1 MNKNLENV
9 IKYPSSDASAST
21 SPAGGEDIC
30 AFLSS
35 NLNTIRRRYS
45 LLEVPWRRILNAIE
59 KLMSICV
66 AFGNKVM
73 DTRLPQPA
81 GCGDKYDVDSSVQCG
96 RSMIEMLGVLAIV
109 GVLSIG
115 GIAGYSKAMQ
125 KWKVNKLIDEYSMMF
140 YALLEHIDELH
151 KLAPQNPSVAELLQ
165 ELKAVPTSW
174 KRGTGSFYDEA
185 GNQIGMFVA
194 QAQGNMPDRI
204 SIDILLGG
212 TQYNDNNEQT
222 SQAFSTQLC
231 VSLFNDLIIPMR
243 DFIWSATIAR
253 WKSGWINHYGT
264 NYCTPERKCLQ
275 NMTLEYVNQ
284 LCKNYCNYKTEVC
297 AINVSF

>member
-1 MNKNLENV
+1 MRK
-9 IKYPSSDASAST
+9 KTQS
-21 SPAGGEDIC
+21 
-30 AFLSS
+30 
-35 NLNTIRRRYS
+35 
-45 LLEVPWRRILNAIE
+45 
-59 KLMSICV
+59 
-66 AFGNKVM
+66 
-73 DTRLPQPA
+73 
-81 GCGDKYDVDSSVQCG
+81 G
-96 RSMIEMLGVLAIV
+96 RSMIEMLGVLAIIA
-109 GVLSIG
+109 VLTVG
-115 GIAGYSKAMQ
+115 GIAGYSKAME

-151 KLAPQNPSVAELLQ
+151 KLAPQNPSVASLLQ
-165 ELKAVPTSW
+165 ELNAVPTSW

-194 QAQGNMPDRI
+194 PAQGNMPDRI

-212 TQYNDNNEQT
+212 TQYDDNNEQT

-231 VSLFNDLIIPMR
+231 ISLFNDLIIPMR

-264 NYCTPERKCLQ
+264 NYCTSERKCLQ
-275 NMTLEYVNQ
+275 NMTQEYVNQ